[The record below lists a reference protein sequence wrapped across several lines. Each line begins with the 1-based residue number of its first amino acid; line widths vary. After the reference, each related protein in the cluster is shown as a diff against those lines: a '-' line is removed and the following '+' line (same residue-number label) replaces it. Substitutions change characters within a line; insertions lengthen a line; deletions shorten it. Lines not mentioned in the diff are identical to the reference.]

1 VRRLLT
7 AAAAF
12 VLVASAAEAA
22 SYIDELKLG
31 VLDHDVGVFG
41 STRESGVDLNA
52 ELRFVSPSFLSPIFA
67 PRPHLGVSVN
77 TAGDTS
83 QLYFGLTWSF
93 TLFREI
99 LGAGD
104 GIFIDASLGGSV
116 HNGELNDSR
125 SDMKALGSRVLF
137 RESVELGYRFLER
150 HSVSVM
156 LDHVS
161 NANLADHNEGLD
173 TVGVRYGLKF

>member
-1 VRRLLT
+1 MRRLLT

-12 VLVASAAEAA
+12 VLVASTAEAA
-22 SYIDELKLG
+22 SVIDELKLG
-31 VLDHDVGVFG
+31 VLDHDAGVFG
-41 STRESGVDLNA
+41 TTRESGVDLNA

-67 PRPHLGVSVN
+67 PRPHLGIHVN
-77 TAGDTS
+77 TAGDTN

-99 LGAGD
+99 LSAGD

-116 HNGELNDSR
+116 HDGKLDTTDTDRKS
-125 SDMKALGSRVLF
+125 LGSRILF

-161 NANLADHNEGLD
+161 NANLADRNEGLD
-173 TVGVRYGLKF
+173 TLGVRYGLKF